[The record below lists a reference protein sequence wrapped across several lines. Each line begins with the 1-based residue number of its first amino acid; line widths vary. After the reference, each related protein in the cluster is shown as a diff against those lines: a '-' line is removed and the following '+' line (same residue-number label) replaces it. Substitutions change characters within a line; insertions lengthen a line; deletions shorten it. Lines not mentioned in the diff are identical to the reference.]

1 MQNFTRIILIVILW
15 NITVTLQ
22 QDHGPRAFHVSMPE
36 TWHTALNVCKVTDS
50 LLLPELSDR
59 PLFQDQLKET
69 MQPGDFVWINAKQLT
84 INFTYSRKYLRLA
97 YAFQN
102 LTLQDCL
109 CFDGKRYSLCGTG
122 GARISWREAAGT
134 CGSMGTWQAIEP
146 SSVQRIV
153 GLLKD
158 EMPVWLQ
165 KYRNNILPETESDLC
180 IGLERQTDGSFA
192 DRVDN
197 CSSKHSFFC
206 VRDPDKYSP
215 TLTRL
220 SEPVSVVTG
229 HGDHGNKSVPVD
241 EHPKDRESNADNED
255 TARPGL
261 VVGVVGGLAALLV
274 VLLVGFGGRYV
285 LRRFRL
291 RQQYRKSRRRYNDRK
306 TTLSSRSEAET
317 RRDMSRPSVQS
328 SGFTKTALSEG
339 EYEKSY
345 STLQNDVV
353 RQCKTRMM
361 SDLRGRDSQA
371 PLKPY
376 HSMDG
381 LNKEG
386 DALQELDG
394 YEDYN
399 PQCTDLTLENGRLH
413 VAGFPAPDQEMYENT
428 RPVKQ
433 KTANIVKK
441 ANGRSQEDAATPA
454 LPGHKMK
461 VHGVRSQRGDNYDDP
476 RARVETYDIPPKR
489 QKGRFRLQ
497 KNSNKKTTTNME
509 AEQTQLLRTKEM
521 VKDVATIDDL
531 DAYENSSTPT
541 VGRKEVNSIDDLDCY
556 ENYLLTQKEAQ

>member
-1 MQNFTRIILIVILW
+1 MQNFTKFILIVILW

-22 QDHGPRAFHVSMPE
+22 QDDGPRAFHVSMPE

-206 VRDPDKYSP
+206 VRGEYSP

-229 HGDHGNKSVPVD
+229 HGDHDNMSESEDEHEKGPVEYSPTLTRLFEQVSLATGHGDHNIMSVPVD

-255 TARPGL
+255 TARHGL
-261 VVGVVGGLAALLV
+261 VFGVVGGMAALLV
-274 VLLVGFGGRYV
+274 VLLVGIGARYV
-285 LRRFRL
+285 LSRYRL
-291 RQQYRKSRRRYNDRK
+291 IQQYRKSRRR
-306 TTLSSRSEAET
+306 T
-317 RRDMSRPSVQS
+317 
-328 SGFTKTALSEG
+328 
-339 EYEKSY
+339 
-345 STLQNDVV
+345 
-353 RQCKTRMM
+353 C
-361 SDLRGRDSQA
+361 
-371 PLKPY
+371 
-376 HSMDG
+376 
-381 LNKEG
+381 
-386 DALQELDG
+386 
-394 YEDYN
+394 
-399 PQCTDLTLENGRLH
+399 
-413 VAGFPAPDQEMYENT
+413 
-428 RPVKQ
+428 
-433 KTANIVKK
+433 
-441 ANGRSQEDAATPA
+441 
-454 LPGHKMK
+454 
-461 VHGVRSQRGDNYDDP
+461 
-476 RARVETYDIPPKR
+476 
-489 QKGRFRLQ
+489 
-497 KNSNKKTTTNME
+497 
-509 AEQTQLLRTKEM
+509 
-521 VKDVATIDDL
+521 
-531 DAYENSSTPT
+531 
-541 VGRKEVNSIDDLDCY
+541 
-556 ENYLLTQKEAQ
+556 

>member
-1 MQNFTRIILIVILW
+1 MEHNSNLT
-15 NITVTLQ
+15 T
-22 QDHGPRAFHVSMPE
+22 GSRAFHVSMPE

-84 INFTYSRKYLRLA
+84 INFTYS
-97 YAFQN
+97 
-102 LTLQDCL
+102 
-109 CFDGKRYSLCGTG
+109 YSLCGTG